1 MDYLHI
7 ISTEDFPFNLGIR
20 ADALAMHGARWSA
33 AMIFILYD
41 RMILAFTCCELQ
53 YPWKINVA
61 ESS

>member
-1 MDYLHI
+1 MDYLYA
-7 ISTEDFPFNLGIR
+7 ISTEDNR